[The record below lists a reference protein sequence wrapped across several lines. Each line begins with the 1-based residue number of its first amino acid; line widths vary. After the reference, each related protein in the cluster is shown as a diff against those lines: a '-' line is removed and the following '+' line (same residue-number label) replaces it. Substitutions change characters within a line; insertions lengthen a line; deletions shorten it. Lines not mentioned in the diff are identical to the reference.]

1 MGKLTEK
8 GYQIKSQN
16 DYFDEEV
23 ALYKEIDP
31 LWNMDPSTPDGL
43 KAAHD
48 AEVFAALDELVKQ
61 AYDARDPNKATG
73 YDLDVLRALT
83 GATRSLGTPSTV
95 TLKVT
100 GVASTII
107 PEGSRVK
114 TADGVIFVTDEM
126 VVIGLDGTATVGAHC
141 TENGAIEVTAGT
153 LTNIADTVGG
163 WQTVTNPSPAS
174 PGTDR
179 DSDAVFRVKSAKAV
193 GRAGQN
199 QKESLYGELFDTDGV
214 RKVAV
219 YENKTGSDAYDATH
233 NPHSLPGHSLAI
245 VVDGGEDMA
254 VAKAIYRKICPGV
267 ALHAAGTKVEKTVY
281 SEIFP
286 ASYDVITFSRP
297 TDVPITIA
305 LTVADP
311 NNVLPDDDEIQ
322 TLIRQAYI
330 DYYEGDLLPDGIGFM
345 TTGFDIGDDVP
356 YTRLFTPPNK
366 VLGDYPGT
374 YVESLTVNG
383 GTSNVEVEFNELARF
398 KAPNIT
404 VTVKHEL
411 SE

>member
-1 MGKLTEK
+1 M
-8 GYQIKSQN
+8 
-16 DYFDEEV
+16 
-23 ALYKEIDP
+23 
-31 LWNMDPSTPDGL
+31 
-43 KAAHD
+43 
-48 AEVFAALDELVKQ
+48 
-61 AYDARDPNKATG
+61 
-73 YDLDVLRALT
+73 
-83 GATRSLGTPSTV
+83 
-95 TLKVT
+95 
-100 GVASTII
+100 
-107 PEGSRVK
+107 
-114 TADGVIFVTDEM
+114 
-126 VVIGLDGTATVGAHC
+126 
-141 TENGAIEVTAGT
+141 
-153 LTNIADTVGG
+153 
-163 WQTVTNPSPAS
+163 
-174 PGTDR
+174 
-179 DSDAVFRVKSAKAV
+179 KSAKAV

-219 YENKTGSDAYDATH
+219 YENKTGSDAYDATY

-245 VVDGGEDMA
+245 VVDGGEDMD
-254 VAKAIYRKICPGV
+254 VARSIYRKLCPGV
-267 ALHAAGTKVEKTVY
+267 ALHAAGTKVEKVVY